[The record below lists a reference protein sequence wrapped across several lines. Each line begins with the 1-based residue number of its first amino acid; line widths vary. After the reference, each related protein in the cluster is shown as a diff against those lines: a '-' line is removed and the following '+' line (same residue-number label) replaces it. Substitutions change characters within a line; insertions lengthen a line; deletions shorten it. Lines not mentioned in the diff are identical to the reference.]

1 MSQAHALTTRSA
13 IRRLLCG
20 AVLLACGASQALEL
34 NEATEAQ
41 LDGLRGLGPSSTAR
55 ILQAREAGP
64 FQSWA
69 DFMTR
74 VKGIKP
80 ATAAKFSAQ
89 GLTVQGATYTPE
101 SK

>member
-1 MSQAHALTTRSA
+1 MA
-13 IRRLLCG
+13 IRHLLCVAVLWAGG
-20 AVLLACGASQALEL
+20 AVWALEL

-64 FQSWA
+64 FVDWA
-69 DFMTR
+69 DFFAR

-80 ATAAKFSAQ
+80 ATAAKLSAQ
-89 GLTVQGATYTPE
+89 GLTVQGAPYTPE

>member
-1 MSQAHALTTRSA
+1 MLQAFAPTTRSV

-20 AVLLACGASQALEL
+20 AALLACGAARALEL

-41 LDGLRGLGPSSTAR
+41 LDGLRGLGPSRTAR

-69 DFMTR
+69 DFMAR

-89 GLTVQGATYTPE
+89 GLTVQGAPYP
-101 SK
+101 SGGK

>member
-1 MSQAHALTTRSA
+1 MPQTLVSTTRTM

-20 AVLLACGASQALEL
+20 TALLACGASQALEL

-64 FQSWA
+64 FRNWA
-69 DFMTR
+69 DFMAR

-89 GLTVQGATYTPE
+89 GLTVQGAPYTPE
-101 SK
+101 AR